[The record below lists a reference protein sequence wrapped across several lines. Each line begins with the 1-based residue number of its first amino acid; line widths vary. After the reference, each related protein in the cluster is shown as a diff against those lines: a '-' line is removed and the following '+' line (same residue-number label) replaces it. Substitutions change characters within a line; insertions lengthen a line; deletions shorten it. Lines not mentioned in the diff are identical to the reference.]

1 MGEFYL
7 SLLSDSSMDIFP
19 KNKQFSFTT
28 KLNHPIQVQKEQW
41 VVALVEIMTP
51 LEVYNISHDN
61 NYFYIHFYD
70 ENVLERLGKSK
81 MNTVCMKDGSC
92 PIIKL
97 FIPAGNYNSPQHL
110 VEQIQIA
117 IEEKC
122 GAILRQIHSM
132 ITLSYKKSGNRVNL
146 HVENPN
152 RVQIRFSKSLGEIL
166 GLNPDLSNKLIG
178 NDNQTFTY
186 AVDLNMTHHQMF
198 VYSDVA
204 DYTYLG
210 NITAPILRIVS
221 YKQSKS
227 STQSH
232 QEFVNLHYVP
242 LAKSYIDQVHID
254 IKDEIGRSVPFV
266 GGKTLVKLHFKRIK
280 KLIHLAISI
289 NMMVLVDMS
298 YCSTNTKRRR
308 MDLSARQKNTRCND
322 DMMTPA
328 SKKSTKYQMSYGQ
341 IRYLMKRLST
351 ALDSKLKQGRPPKYC
366 RMCHRE
372 LRKLIG
378 SQLERRPLKKK
389 YMNGRNII

>member
-1 MGEFYL
+1 
-7 SLLSDSSMDIFP
+7 
-19 KNKQFSFTT
+19 
-28 KLNHPIQVQKEQW
+28 
-41 VVALVEIMTP
+41 MTP
-51 LEVYNISHDN
+51 SEVYNISHN
-61 NYFYIHFYD
+61 SNYFYIHFYN

-92 PIIKL
+92 PEIKL

-117 IEEKC
+117 NEEKC

-132 ITLSYKKSGNRVNL
+132 ISLSYKKSGNRVNL

-178 NDNQTFTY
+178 NDNQAFTY
-186 AVDLNMTHHQMF
+186 AADLNMTHHQMF

-204 DYTYLG
+204 DYTYVG

-227 STQSH
+227 STKSH

-254 IKDEIGRSVPFV
+254 IKDEIGRSVPLV

-280 KLIHLAISI
+280 S
-289 NMMVLVDMS
+289 
-298 YCSTNTKRRR
+298 
-308 MDLSARQKNTRCND
+308 
-322 DMMTPA
+322 
-328 SKKSTKYQMSYGQ
+328 
-341 IRYLMKRLST
+341 
-351 ALDSKLKQGRPPKYC
+351 
-366 RMCHRE
+366 
-372 LRKLIG
+372 
-378 SQLERRPLKKK
+378 
-389 YMNGRNII
+389 

>member
-1 MGEFYL
+1 
-7 SLLSDSSMDIFP
+7 MDIFP
-19 KNKQFSFTT
+19 QNKQFSFTT

-51 LEVYNISHDN
+51 SEVNNISNNN

-92 PIIKL
+92 PEIKL

-110 VEQIQIA
+110 VEQIQSA

-132 ITLSYKKSGNRVNL
+132 ISLSYKKSGNRVNL

-166 GLNPDLSNKLIG
+166 GLKPNLSNKLIG
-178 NDNQTFTY
+178 HENQVFTY

-204 DYTYLG
+204 DYTYVG

-227 STQSH
+227 STQLH

-280 KLIHLAISI
+280 SWSI
-289 NMMVLVDMS
+289 L
-298 YCSTNTKRRR
+298 
-308 MDLSARQKNTRCND
+308 LSV
-322 DMMTPA
+322 
-328 SKKSTKYQMSYGQ
+328 
-341 IRYLMKRLST
+341 
-351 ALDSKLKQGRPPKYC
+351 
-366 RMCHRE
+366 
-372 LRKLIG
+372 
-378 SQLERRPLKKK
+378 
-389 YMNGRNII
+389 

>member
-1 MGEFYL
+1 MSLNNISIKCGGCFTYAIMDEFYL

-51 LEVYNISHDN
+51 SEVYNISHN
-61 NYFYIHFYD
+61 SNYFYVHFYD

-92 PIIKL
+92 PEIKL

-132 ITLSYKKSGNRVNL
+132 ISLSYKKSGNRVNL

-178 NDNQTFTY
+178 NDNQAFTY

-204 DYTYLG
+204 DYTYVG

-280 KLIHLAISI
+280 S
-289 NMMVLVDMS
+289 
-298 YCSTNTKRRR
+298 
-308 MDLSARQKNTRCND
+308 
-322 DMMTPA
+322 
-328 SKKSTKYQMSYGQ
+328 
-341 IRYLMKRLST
+341 
-351 ALDSKLKQGRPPKYC
+351 
-366 RMCHRE
+366 
-372 LRKLIG
+372 
-378 SQLERRPLKKK
+378 
-389 YMNGRNII
+389 